1 MRSNP
6 TSSVRLPP
14 HLTAVFTLARLLQR
28 LELSTTPVDAGQ
40 YRSVAERLAQALEAV
55 PADEA
60 LSAVLQSHPAA
71 AELYENLHYR
81 HAGLCRAPLEL
92 AVEAEQHTRALLG
105 RLGRHDEAGR
115 PA

>member
-28 LELSTTPVDAGQ
+28 MELGHTVDAGQ
-40 YRSVAERLAQALEAV
+40 YRSVAERLAQELEAV
-55 PADEA
+55 SADEA
-60 LSAVLQSHPAA
+60 LSAVLQAHPAA

-81 HAGLCRAPLEL
+81 HAGLCRSPLEL
-92 AVEAEQHTRALLG
+92 AVEAENRTRALLA

-115 PA
+115 PV